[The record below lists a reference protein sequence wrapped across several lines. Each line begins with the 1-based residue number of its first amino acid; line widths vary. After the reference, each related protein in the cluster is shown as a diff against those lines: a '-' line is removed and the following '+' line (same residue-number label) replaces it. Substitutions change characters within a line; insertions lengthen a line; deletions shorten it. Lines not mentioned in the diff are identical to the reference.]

1 MTKLGSWNQEFFRG
15 ALAMVLE
22 VLIGLLLVGGVAA
35 TILSFFVVRVSRAKA
50 KTDPVANHDTDN
62 PQRDIDSD

>member
-1 MTKLGSWNQEFFRG
+1 
-15 ALAMVLE
+15 MVLE

>member
-1 MTKLGSWNQEFFRG
+1 
-15 ALAMVLE
+15 MVLE

-35 TILSFFVVRVSRAKA
+35 TILSFFVVRVGKAKS
-50 KTDPVANHDTDN
+50 KTDPVANHDSDN